1 MLQNVAS
8 SLGMTYK
15 CPVQELE
22 FSLDCRRICQTC
34 GKGSRKREDFTNLSL
49 DLCAETTTDKLLENY
64 LKPTQLEYNCT
75 CKGQVSTMSA
85 MFSTLPNILVLH
97 LKRYRYTRDYRLE
110 KVHDGMSIDKA
121 LVLSTENTAA
131 RFSLVGVISHLGD
144 NAKSGHYIFEGRSPD
159 HDLNNQGDGW
169 LCYNDSQVFK
179 SSRSD
184 VCKNRQRSAYIL
196 FYQRTCGTKSTDRK

>member
-110 KVHDGMSIDKA
+110 KVHDGTSIDKD
-121 LVLSTENTAA
+121 LVLSQKTL
-131 RFSLVGVISHLGD
+131 RLVSVWSGSSLTSEIMQSLDITSLKAEV
-144 NAKSGHYIFEGRSPD
+144 
-159 HDLNNQGDGW
+159 
-169 LCYNDSQVFK
+169 
-179 SSRSD
+179 
-184 VCKNRQRSAYIL
+184 
-196 FYQRTCGTKSTDRK
+196 RTMT